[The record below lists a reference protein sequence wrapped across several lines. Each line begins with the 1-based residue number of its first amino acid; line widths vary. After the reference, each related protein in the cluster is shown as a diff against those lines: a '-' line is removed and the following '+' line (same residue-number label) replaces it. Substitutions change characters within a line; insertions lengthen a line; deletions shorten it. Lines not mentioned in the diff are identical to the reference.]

1 MSEGN
6 PKKKKN
12 EEKERTMKHTQR
24 HGYKTL
30 HLNFMHSG
38 KRKQ

>member
-1 MSEGN
+1 MTEGD
-6 PKKKKN
+6 PKK
-12 EEKERTMKHTQR
+12 KERTMKHTQR
-24 HGYKTL
+24 HAYKTL